1 MITEIIFHSF
11 LLTFAVWLIFMKLD
25 IRKVIGYDVWVDI
38 SFSLVLAWFLKGTYA
53 GAMVAIV
60 SGLMLGILLFATK
73 KVIGA
78 KRLIRTA
85 SLQYEWRYFPP
96 EYL

>member
-1 MITEIIFHSF
+1 MLTDIIIHSL

-38 SFSLVLAWFLKGTYA
+38 SFSLILAFYLKGSYE

-60 SGLMLGILLFATK
+60 SGLTLGILLYLTK

-78 KRLIRTA
+78 KKLIRTA